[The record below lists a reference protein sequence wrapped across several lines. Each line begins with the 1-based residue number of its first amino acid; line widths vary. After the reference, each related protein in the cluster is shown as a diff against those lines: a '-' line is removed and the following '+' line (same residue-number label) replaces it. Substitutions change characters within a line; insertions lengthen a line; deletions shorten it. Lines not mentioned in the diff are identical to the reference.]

1 MAKQSERVDWNNFYT
16 PDEAAEV
23 LTKNSGKEVQ
33 KDYLR
38 TLARYGVFNPK
49 KLGNIN
55 MYPRSEVDSYVVEE
69 RGEKSGRAQRQ
80 KAKKAQL

>member
-1 MAKQSERVDWNNFYT
+1 MARQSQRVDWNNYYT

-23 LTKNSGKEVQ
+23 LTKNSGKEIP

-38 TLARYGVFNPK
+38 SLVRYGVLSPK

-55 MYPRSEVDSYVVEE
+55 MYPKLEVDAYVVEE
-69 RGEKSGRAQRQ
+69 RGEKSGRAKRQ
-80 KAKKAQL
+80 KAKRTQL